1 MLPWKKMNK
10 KIVIA
15 LVSFAAFAMVVGG
28 IGVVMAQSNS
38 TQPATGEK
46 VEAYYDCP
54 GLQSGGMGHGAGAW
68 GNMTQTQRNEIVAT
82 VESMTAAGATHAE
95 IHAAIIAKLQEW
107 GFEIDST
114 QYTGNGMMGGY
125 GGGMMGGNGRGM
137 MNGYSGGMMGRTNP
151 QSSDQAPGRQVQGIG
166 SGNCHG

>member
-1 MLPWKKMNK
+1 MNK

-46 VEAYYDCP
+46 EVEAYYDCP
-54 GLQSGGMGHGAGAW
+54 GLQSGGMGHGAGVW

-82 VESMTAAGATHAE
+82 AESMTAAGATHAE
-95 IHAAIIAKLQEW
+95 IHAAIVAKLREW

-114 QYTGNGMMGGY
+114 PYTDNGMMG
-125 GGGMMGGNGRGM
+125 
-137 MNGYSGGMMGRTNP
+137 GYSGGMMGRTNP